1 MSGDLTRNERAQG
14 WAMVVLGAMIP
25 PAMVGRYFSTG
36 EPVWAES
43 SSMLVNV
50 AAPFAIVLMT
60 AALVMVG
67 AMTLGWSTSTRA
79 IDVTISVT
87 FAFMVLFGLLYLVA
101 PEAMIEDSRRG
112 PSSLTG
118 ARVLGAFLVAGVGV
132 AAVFLWRL
140 RGPRSER

>member
-101 PEAMIEDSRRG
+101 TLVLGLGAAFAGLR
-112 PSSLTG
+112 LG
-118 ARVLGAFLVAGVGV
+118 AR
-132 AAVFLWRL
+132 R
-140 RGPRSER
+140 